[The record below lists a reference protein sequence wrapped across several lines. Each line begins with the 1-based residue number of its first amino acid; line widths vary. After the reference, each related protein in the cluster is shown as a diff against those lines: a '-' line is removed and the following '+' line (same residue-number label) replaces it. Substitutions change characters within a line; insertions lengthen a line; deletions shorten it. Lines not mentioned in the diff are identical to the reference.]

1 MNIFSLGQLLPV
13 STIHHSNMMDPAR
26 THVKSA
32 IIIPSKNKW
41 AENTVII
48 TLFVEGEVR
57 TACVGGLV
65 GVLCIVRASG
75 ASLEVV
81 MPCVRECADLAHV
94 HD

>member
-32 IIIPSKNKW
+32 IIIPSKNNW

-65 GVLCIVRASG
+65 GVLCMCA
-75 ASLEVV
+75 
-81 MPCVRECADLAHV
+81 CVSVLISHMFMIDTILV
-94 HD
+94 Y